1 MTINYLFLQGAGTSE
16 GALINVLVGG
26 TKQDIA
32 EIKDAYTKSKMQ
44 VFYANQNTYHKCN
57 ARGTA
62 TGFIHIF

>member
-1 MTINYLFLQGAGTSE
+1 MTNNYLFLQGAGTSE

-44 VFYANQNTYHKCN
+44 VFYANQKYLSYKM
-57 ARGTA
+57 
-62 TGFIHIF
+62 